1 MAVNTPFS
9 QEELIPQEEKL
20 DIKKH
25 RDQLFIGLPK
35 EDFNTE
41 YRICLTP
48 EAVAMLTANGHRVL
62 MESDAGKMASYT
74 DKEYSE
80 AGAEITHDT
89 EKVFACPI
97 VIKVQPPTI
106 QEIEWMKPGSYLFS
120 ALQFKTQTAEYFTTL
135 SKKKITA
142 LSYECV
148 QDEEGSCPFLN
159 AMSEI
164 AGVASIHIASE
175 YMNKYKKGKGLLFG
189 NITGVLPTEVVII
202 GAGTVAE
209 YSARTALAFGAS
221 VKVFDNSIHRLKRIQ
236 KLLPQPIST
245 STIQE
250 KVLKKALRRCD
261 VVIGAIRGINRSP
274 IVITEDMVQ
283 IMKANAVIIDVCI
296 DNGGCV
302 ETSEL
307 TSHQKPVL
315 RKHGV
320 IHYCVPNISSRY
332 SKTSSQ
338 AISNILSTYL
348 MNIGEYG
355 GIEDYIG
362 RVKTIRSGIYLYK
375 GILVSRQAGEW
386 CGLDNK
392 DINLL
397 LL

>member
-1 MAVNTPFS
+1 MAVSTPFS
-9 QEELIPQEEKL
+9 QQELIPQEEKL
-20 DIKKH
+20 DIKKR
-25 RDQLFIGLPK
+25 RDQLFIGIPK
-35 EDFNTE
+35 ENFESE
-41 YRICLTP
+41 YRVCLTP
-48 EAVAMLTANGHRVL
+48 EAVAMLIANGHRVL
-62 MESDAGKMASYT
+62 IESGAGKMASYT

-80 AGAEITHDT
+80 AGAELTHDT
-89 EKVFACPI
+89 EKVFACPT
-97 VIKVQPPTI
+97 VIKVEPPTAK
-106 QEIEWMKPGSYLFS
+106 EIEWMKPGSYLFS
-120 ALQFKTQTAEYFTTL
+120 AIQFKTQTADYFKAL
-135 SKKKITA
+135 AKKKITA
-142 LSYECV
+142 LCYEFI
-148 QDEEGSCPFLN
+148 QDEEGSYPFLN

-164 AGVASIHIASE
+164 AGIASVHIASE
-175 YMNKYKKGKGLLFG
+175 YMNKYNKGKGLLFG

-209 YSARTALAFGAS
+209 YAAKTALAFGAN

-236 KLLPQPIST
+236 KLMPKPIST

-261 VVIGAIRGINRSP
+261 VVIGAIRGVNRSP
-274 IVITEDMVQ
+274 IVVSEDMVQ
-283 IMKANAVIIDVCI
+283 IMKSNAVVIDVCI
-296 DNGGCV
+296 DNGGCI

-307 TSHQKPVL
+307 TTHQKPVL

-320 IHYCVPNISSRY
+320 VHYCVPNISSRY
-332 SKTSSQ
+332 TKTSSQ

-355 GIEDYIG
+355 GIEDYIAQ
-362 RVKTIRSGIYLYK
+362 VKTIRSGIYLYK
-375 GILVSRQAGEW
+375 GILVSRQAGDW